1 MSQIVDHNGRPIV
14 AAPQPRKRATI
25 NSHYRGTESNRFR
38 TSLPYI
44 AADINQ
50 TLNRGTRRRLMAFSR
65 WLYANHGMVRGA
77 VNDVARYALG
87 TGLTPQSQSA
97 EAKAYEDYFAEWSKV
112 CDVAGQFTF
121 AQMQRMAS
129 IRMDV
134 DGDIGFL
141 MIGRQDA
148 FPQLQLIESHNIA
161 SESLKYNEA
170 GHDGVMVSPSG
181 KPTAYNVKSGD
192 EFRSISANNFILV
205 YDPDRVAQLRG
216 VSALA
221 HAIDHIRDATDILE
235 FEKVGVKM
243 NSAIGM
249 AITTQ
254 GGIADD
260 GSSLIEDGYSA
271 ADTGIVAWDTF
282 QPGMVPRLKIGESIE
297 SFASNKPSAAFAGF
311 LEYLLRDV
319 ALGLGVPYEFIVE
332 PSKQGTASRFILE
345 KAARRFEERQ
355 ALITSRFCNRVWG
368 WVIARGIKRGDLPA
382 SSDWWRVN
390 WQAPK
395 KITVDLGRES
405 KANQDAIKMG
415 LRTMREDTG
424 ERGHDWQDIRNQ
436 VEREA
441 SDLLE
446 RAKRL
451 SETYEIKMDTA
462 LHLLSQRTPNP
473 VFDNDSETDA

>member
-1 MSQIVDHNGRPIV
+1 MSQILDHNGKPIS
-14 AAPQPRKRATI
+14 ADSAPKKRATI

-38 TSLPYI
+38 TSLPYV
-44 AADINQ
+44 AADVNQ

-65 WLYANHGMVRGA
+65 WLYSNNGMVRGA
-77 VNDVARYALG
+77 VNDVSRYALG
-87 TGLTPQSQSA
+87 AGLQPQSQS
-97 EAKAYEDYFAEWSKV
+97 EQSKEYEQYFSEWSKV

-121 AQMQRMAS
+121 SQMQRMAS

-141 MIGRQDA
+141 MVGRQDA
-148 FPQLQLIESHNIA
+148 FPQLQLIESHNIL
-161 SESLKYNEA
+161 SQDLKWSDT
-170 GHDGVMVSPSG
+170 GHDGVKVSASG
-181 KPTAYNVKSGD
+181 RPTAYNIKDGED
-192 EFRSISANNFILV
+192 YRSISANNFILV

-221 HAIDHIRDATDILE
+221 HAIDHVRDATDILE

-243 NSAIGM
+243 NSAVGM
-249 AITTQ
+249 AVTSQ
-254 GGIADD
+254 SGIADD
-260 GSSLIEDGYSA
+260 GTSLIESGYTA
-271 ADTGIVAWDTF
+271 ADTGTVPFSTF
-282 QPGMVPRLKIGESIE
+282 QPGMVPRLKPGESIS
-297 SFASNKPSAAFAGF
+297 SFASNKPSPAFAGF

-355 ALITSRFCNRVWG
+355 ALLTARFCDRVWG

-382 SSDWWRVN
+382 TNDWWRVR

-424 ERGHDWQDIRNQ
+424 ERGHDWQEVRDQ
-436 VEREA
+436 VEAEA
-441 SDLLE
+441 SDLLA
-446 RAKRL
+446 RASKL
-451 SETYEIKMDTA
+451 ADTYNVSMETA

-473 VFDNDSETDA
+473 IFNNDSEIDA

>member
-25 NSHYRGTESNRFR
+25 NGHYRCTESNRFR

-216 VSALA
+216 VSALT

-271 ADTGIVAWDTF
+271 ADTGTVAWDTF

-355 ALITSRFCNRVWG
+355 ALISSRFCNRVWG
-368 WVIARGIKRGDLPA
+368 WVIARGIKRGDLPP
-382 SSDWWRVN
+382 SDNWWRVN

-395 KITVDLGRES
+395 KITVDLGREAR
-405 KANQDAIKMG
+405 ANQDAIKMG
-415 LRTMREDTG
+415 LRTMREDAG
-424 ERGHDWQDIRNQ
+424 ERGHDWQEMRDQ

-441 SDLLE
+441 SD
-446 RAKRL
+446 
-451 SETYEIKMDTA
+451 
-462 LHLLSQRTPNP
+462 
-473 VFDNDSETDA
+473 